1 LYKTTTQVLDLAESK
16 RDKIQRLVLEYVRE
30 NQKCTKT
37 EVINALKKPGDSS
50 IKTTHSVIMELI
62 KAGTLKVLKD
72 RPNSQTHYLII
83 NDDDEFNKIYKEL
96 TQIENLMNTIYESMF
111 KLLNPSIK
119 RGQPWAVAMYESER
133 NFAYP
138 YRYDFNVML
147 DVLLDRA
154 MKIQPENM
162 SNILSSKIT
171 KLMRKLFVYFYDD
184 DRSALL
190 FDGSITFLN
199 QRIQELSSGKS
210 ERFKGFLDIKTMNK
224 MIKRISE
231 FKKTFLSKTA

>member
-1 LYKTTTQVLDLAESK
+1 
-16 RDKIQRLVLEYVRE
+16 
-30 NQKCTKT
+30 
-37 EVINALKKPGDSS
+37 
-50 IKTTHSVIMELI
+50 
-62 KAGTLKVLKD
+62 
-72 RPNSQTHYLII
+72 
-83 NDDDEFNKIYKEL
+83 
-96 TQIENLMNTIYESMF
+96 
-111 KLLNPSIK
+111 
-119 RGQPWAVAMYESER
+119 
-133 NFAYP
+133 
-138 YRYDFNVML
+138 ML